1 MQLAEVSIRRPVF
14 ATVLSLLIVLIGA
27 VSFNRLT
34 VREYPKIDEPVV
46 TVSVRYAGA
55 SAEVIETQVTKPLE
69 DSIAGIDGVDVITS
83 ISRADQGQISVRFRL
98 EKDADS
104 AAAEVRDRTSRVR
117 NRLPQ
122 SIDEPVIAKVEADA
136 FPVIQLAFSSETLTP
151 LQIND
156 LVNRIVKPRLQTVTG
171 VADVRIFGERKY
183 AMRVWLDTDKLASYR
198 LTTQDVEDAIRRSNL
213 ELPAGRI
220 ESQQREFSVTSQTD
234 LLRPAQFGDITIK
247 NVNGFSVKV
256 RDVARV
262 QEGAA
267 DERTAVRLNGR
278 SAVAVGVIRQ
288 ATANPLD
295 LSRGVQDAIPQLK
308 NDLPSDVVIDIAN
321 DNSVFIDRS
330 VKNVYSTIAEAV
342 VLVALVI
349 FVFLRTLRAS
359 IIPIITIPV
368 SLVGTFALMALAGF
382 TINTLTL
389 LALVL
394 AIGLV
399 VDDAIVML
407 ENIYRHI
414 EEGMDPFS
422 AGIKGAREI
431 GFAIITMTATLVAVY
446 APLAFTPGRTGR
458 LFVEFA
464 LALAGAVVVSG
475 FVALTLTPMLC
486 TKLLRHNPNPNRFD
500 STMEKV
506 LTSVSDSYGRLLR
519 WIVTTRWTAAG
530 GTGDAAS
537 VSQQHWG
544 NRIRGAVFQARW
556 IVIGVMLLSALSIFF
571 IFPSMKQELS
581 PMEDR
586 GVVLANVTAPDG
598 ATLDYT
604 NRYAQQL
611 EKMGQP
617 FKEFDRIFANVGNP
631 TVAQASVVYRTV
643 DWNDRQ
649 RSTMDIARELQPKF
663 NALPGVNVFSI
674 TPPSLGQGFR
684 ERPLNFVIQTSDSYQ
699 NLNAVVRQ
707 MLDEIAK
714 NPGIVSPDVDLR
726 LNKPELRIEVERDKA
741 ADLGVTVEVV
751 AKAIETLLG
760 GRNVTRYKRDA
771 EQYDVVVQTEA
782 SGRSTPEDIDRIY
795 VRGRNDA
802 MIPLSA
808 LVKVRESVSPRE
820 LNHFGQR
827 RSVSITASL
836 AGDYSLGEAL
846 TFMNQTAAKVLK
858 TGYSTDLNG
867 TSREFRNS
875 QGALAVVFVL
885 ALVFIFLVL
894 AAQFESFV
902 DPLVIMLS
910 VPLSMIG
917 ALLALKW
924 TGGSLNVYSQ
934 IGLITLV
941 GLITKHGILIVEF
954 TNQLRGQ
961 GMEMIDAVVKAAT
974 QRLRPIMMTT
984 GAMVLGA
991 LPLALAK
998 GAGAE
1003 SRMQIGWVIVGGMS
1017 LGTLL
1022 TVFVVPTMYT
1032 LFARSK
1038 VPGANKAEASDGPA
1052 THAQHGGAPAV
1063 HAHGDL
1069 VAK

>member
-27 VSFNRLT
+27 VSFQRLA

-46 TVSVRYAGA
+46 TVSVRWPGA
-55 SAEVIETQVTKPLE
+55 SAEVMESQVTKPLE
-69 DSIAGIDGVDVITS
+69 DSIAGIDAVDVLTS
-83 ISRADQGQISVRFRL
+83 ISRADQTQISVRFRL
-98 EKDADS
+98 EKDADA

-122 SIDEPVIAKVEADA
+122 AIEEPVIAKVEADA
-136 FPVIQLAFSSETLTP
+136 FPVIWLAFTSDTLSP

-171 VADVRIFGERKY
+171 VADVRIYGERKY
-183 AMRVWLDTDKLASYR
+183 AMRVWLDPDKLAGYR
-198 LTTQDVEDAIRRSNL
+198 LTTQDVEEAITRSNL
-213 ELPAGRI
+213 EVPAGRI

-234 LLRPAQFGDITIK
+234 LVRPSQFADIVVK
-247 NVNGFSVKV
+247 NVNGFPVKI

-267 DERTAVRLNGR
+267 DERSAARLNGR
-278 SAVAVGVIRQ
+278 AAISAGVIRQ
-288 ATANPLD
+288 ATANPLT
-295 LSRGVQDAIPQLK
+295 LAQGVRDMIPKLK
-308 NDLPSDVVIDIAN
+308 ADLPADVAIEIAN
-321 DNSVFIDRS
+321 DNSLFIDRS
-330 VKNVYSTIAEAV
+330 IKNVYRTIIEAV

-359 IIPIITIPV
+359 LIPIVTIPV
-368 SLVGTFALMALAGF
+368 SLVGTFALMAMAGF

-407 ENIYRHI
+407 ENIFRHI
-414 EEGMDPFS
+414 EEGLDPFS
-422 AGIKGAREI
+422 AAIKGAREI
-431 GFAIITMTATLVAVY
+431 GFAVITMTLTLVAVY

-486 TKLLRHNPNPNRFD
+486 SKLLRHNPKPNWFD
-500 STMEKV
+500 RSMEKG
-506 LTSVSDSYGRLLR
+506 LTWLSDRYAIVLR
-519 WIVTTRWTAAG
+519 WVVTTRWQPRNPDGLG
-530 GTGDAAS
+530 GRVMS
-537 VSQQHWG
+537 
-544 NRIRGAVFQARW
+544 FFLQARW
-556 IVIGVMLLSALSIFF
+556 IVIGVMLLSAAAIAVV
-571 IFPSMKQELS
+571 FPSMKSELS
-581 PMEDR
+581 PLEDR
-586 GVVLANVTAPDG
+586 GTILANIEAPDG

-604 NRYAQQL
+604 NRYARAI
-611 EKMGQP
+611 ERMGEP
-617 FKEFDRIFANVGNP
+617 YKEFDRIFANVGNP
-631 TVAQASVVYRTV
+631 TVSQASVVFRTV
-643 DWNDRQ
+643 DWEDRK
-649 RSTMDIARELQPKF
+649 RTTLELAREMQPRF
-663 NALPGVNVFSI
+663 NSLPGVNAFPI

-714 NPGIVSPDVDLR
+714 NPGIQSPNVDLR
-726 LNKPELRIEVERDKA
+726 LNKPELRIEVDREKA
-741 ADLGVTVEVV
+741 ADLGVSVQVV
-751 AKAIETLLG
+751 AKAMETMLG

-771 EQYDVVVQTEA
+771 EQYDVIVQTQA
-782 SGRSTPEDIDRIY
+782 SGRTTPEDIDNIY
-795 VRGRNDA
+795 VRGRNDT

-836 AGDYSLGEAL
+836 APDYSLGQAL
-846 TFMNQTAAKVLK
+846 VFMNETAAKVLK
-858 TGYSTDLNG
+858 PGYSTDLNG

-875 QGALAVVFVL
+875 QGALAIVFVL

-902 DPLVIMLS
+902 DPLVIMVS

-924 TGGSLNVYSQ
+924 SGGSLNVYSQ

-954 TNQLRGQ
+954 ANQLRGQ
-961 GMEMIDAVVKAAT
+961 GMEITDALVKAAS
-974 QRLRPIMMTT
+974 QRLRPILMTT

-991 LPLALAK
+991 VPLALAH

-1003 SRMQIGWVIVGGMS
+1003 SRVQIGWVIVGGMS

-1022 TVFVVPTMYT
+1022 TVFVVPTMYM
-1032 LFARSK
+1032 LMARKK
-1038 VPGANKAEASDGPA
+1038 VPGANRAEAREQPDA
-1052 THAQHGGAPAV
+1052 AHH
-1063 HAHGDL
+1063 HGDL
-1069 VAK
+1069 IAK

>member
-1 MQLAEVSIRRPVF
+1 MQLAEISIRRPVF

-27 VSFNRLT
+27 VSFNQLS
-34 VREYPKIDEPVV
+34 VREYPKIDEPIV

-55 SAEVIETQVTKPLE
+55 SAEVIESQVTKPLE
-69 DSIAGIDGVDVITS
+69 ESIAGIDGVDVITS
-83 ISRADQGQISVRFRL
+83 ISRADQSQITVRFRL
-98 EKDADS
+98 EKDADA
-104 AAAEVRDRTSRVR
+104 AAAEVRDR
-117 NRLPQ
+117 LPQ
-122 SIDEPVIAKVEADA
+122 AIEEPVIAKVEADA
-136 FPVIQLAFSSETLTP
+136 FPVIFLAFSSETHTQ

-156 LVNRIVKPRLQTVTG
+156 LINRVVKSRLQTVTG

-220 ESQQREFSVTSQTD
+220 ESQQREFSVTAQTD
-234 LLRPAQFGDITIK
+234 LLKPAQFGEIVIK

-262 QEGAA
+262 EEGPA
-267 DERTAVRLNGR
+267 DERTRVRLNGR
-278 SAVAVGVIRQ
+278 FAVAVGVIRQ
-288 ATANPLD
+288 VTANPLD
-295 LSRGVQDAIPQLK
+295 LSKGVRETLPKLRA
-308 NDLPSDVVIDIAN
+308 DLPPDMLVDIAN

-330 VKNVYSTIAEAV
+330 VKNVYRTIIEAV
-342 VLVALVI
+342 ILVVLVI
-349 FVFLRTLRAS
+349 FVFLRTFRAS

-407 ENIYRHI
+407 ENIFRHI

-431 GFAIITMTATLVAVY
+431 GFAVVTMTATLVAVY

-486 TKLLRHNPNPNRFD
+486 TQLLKHNPKPNRFD
-500 STMEKV
+500 CGMERL
-506 LTSVSDSYGRLLR
+506 LTSLSERYGASLR
-519 WIVTTRWTAAG
+519 WLVTTRYQPPAG
-530 GTGDAAS
+530 ERSLG
-537 VSQQHWG
+537 Q
-544 NRIRGAVFQARW
+544 RLRGFALQARW
-556 IVIGVMLLSALSIFF
+556 MVVGVMLASALAIVL
-571 IFPSMKQELS
+571 IFPTMKQELS

-586 GVVLANVTAPDG
+586 GVILANVNAPDG

-604 NRYAQQL
+604 NRYAQAL

-617 FKEFDRIFANVGNP
+617 YKEFERIFASVGNP
-631 TVAQASVVYRTV
+631 TVAQASVVYLTV
-643 DWNDRQ
+643 DWDKRT
-649 RSTMDIARELQPKF
+649 RTTMEMARELQPQF
-663 NALPGVNVFSI
+663 NALPGVTAFPI

-684 ERPLNFVIQTSDSYQ
+684 ERPINFVIQTSDSYQ

-714 NPGIVSPDVDLR
+714 NPGIVSPDIDLR

-741 ADLGVTVEVV
+741 ADLGISVEVV
-751 AKAIETLLG
+751 AKAIETLLS

-771 EQYDVVVQTEA
+771 EQYDVIVQTEA
-782 SGRSTPEDIDRIY
+782 SGRTTPEDIERIY
-795 VRGRNDA
+795 VRGRNDT

-836 AGDYSLGEAL
+836 APDYSLGEAL
-846 TFMNQTAAKVLK
+846 KFMDDTAAKVLK
-858 TGYSTDLNG
+858 TGYTTDLNG
-867 TSREFRNS
+867 TSREFKNS
-875 QGALAVVFVL
+875 QGALVVVFVL

-894 AAQFESFV
+894 AAQFESFI

-924 TGGSLNVYSQ
+924 SGGSLNVYSQ

-961 GMEMIDAVVKAAT
+961 GMEMVDALVKAST
-974 QRLRPIMMTT
+974 QRLRPILMTT

-991 LPLALAK
+991 LPLALAT

-1003 SRMQIGWVIVGGMS
+1003 SRIQIGWVIVGGMS

-1022 TVFVVPTMYT
+1022 MIFVVPTMYAR
-1032 LFARSK
+1032 FARQAI
-1038 VPGANKAEASDGPA
+1038 PGANTAAVKDAEPA
-1052 THAQHGGAPAV
+1052 HAAGHNAEPEYI
-1063 HAHGDL
+1063 
-1069 VAK
+1069 AK

>member
-1 MQLAEVSIRRPVF
+1 MQLAEISIRRPVF

-117 NRLPQ
+117 NKLPQ
-122 SIDEPVIAKVEADA
+122 AIEEPVIAKVEADA
-136 FPVIQLAFSSETLTP
+136 FPVIQLAFSSESMTP

-234 LLRPAQFGDITIK
+234 LLKPAQFGDIVIK
-247 NVNGFSVKV
+247 TVNGFSVRV

-262 QEGAA
+262 EEGAA
-267 DERTAVRLNGR
+267 DERTVVRLNGR
-278 SAVAVGVIRQ
+278 PAVGVGVIRQ

-295 LSRGVQDAIPQLK
+295 LSKGVQEAIPKLK
-308 NDLPSDVVIDIAN
+308 ADLPPDVLIDIAN

-330 VKNVYSTIAEAV
+330 VKNVYRTIFEAV
-342 VLVALVI
+342 LLVALVI

-368 SLVGTFALMALAGF
+368 SLIGTFALMALAGF

-407 ENIYRHI
+407 ENIFRHI

-475 FVALTLTPMLC
+475 VVALTLTPMLC
-486 TKLLRHNPNPNRFD
+486 TLLLKHNPAPNRFD
-500 STMEKV
+500 STMERV
-506 LTSVSDSYGRLLR
+506 LTRISDRYGALLR
-519 WIVTTRWTAAG
+519 WIVTARYQVPAG
-530 GTGDAAS
+530 A
-537 VSQQHWG
+537 
-544 NRIRGAVFQARW
+544 RGLGQRVKAGALQARW
-556 IVIGVMLLSALSIFF
+556 LVLAVMAVSGAAILL
-571 IFPSMKQELS
+571 IFPTMKQELS

-586 GVVLANVTAPDG
+586 GMILASVNAPDG
-598 ATLDYT
+598 STLDYT
-604 NRYAQQL
+604 NRYAQAL
-611 EKMGQP
+611 EKIGQP

-643 DWNDRQ
+643 DWDERT
-649 RSTMDIARELQPKF
+649 RSTMDMARELQPKF
-663 NALPGVNVFSI
+663 NALPGVTAFSI

-699 NLNAVVRQ
+699 NLSAVARQ
-707 MLDEIAK
+707 MLDEMAK
-714 NPGIVSPDVDLR
+714 NPGILSPDVDLR

-741 ADLGVTVEVV
+741 ADLGVSVDAV

-771 EQYDVVVQTEA
+771 EQYDVVVQTQA
-782 SGRSTPEDIDRIY
+782 SGRSTPEDIERIY

-808 LVKVRESVSPRE
+808 LVKVSESVSPRE

-836 AGDYSLGEAL
+836 APDYSLGEAL
-846 TFMNQTAAKVLK
+846 RFMDQTAAKVLK

-875 QGALAVVFVL
+875 QGALVIVFVL

-894 AAQFESFV
+894 AAQFESFI

-924 TGGSLNVYSQ
+924 SGGSLNVYSQ

-961 GMEMIDAVVKAAT
+961 GLETIEALVKASS
-974 QRLRPIMMTT
+974 QRLRPILMTT

-991 LPLALAK
+991 LPLALAH

-1003 SRMQIGWVIVGGMS
+1003 SRTQIGWVIVGGMS

-1022 TVFVVPTMYT
+1022 TVFVVPTMYA
-1032 LFARSK
+1032 LFARHA
-1038 VPGANKAEASDGPA
+1038 VPGAIKTLEAQASGSYGS
-1052 THAQHGGAPAV
+1052 H
-1063 HAHGDL
+1063 
-1069 VAK
+1069 